1 MQDTNSPAREVAQG
15 VLVIDDDPTIVGL
28 IQALL
33 RNEGYETTIATT
45 GEEALRLDG
54 ETPDLVVAGQ
64 YVPGV
69 TGAELAEALRCQV
82 PRPAAADSHV
92 SHSGGRSGQTVR
104 RGRVRVQALRPGSA
118 ASGDQ
123 DSTAGS
129 VGGSGTSSDAAW
141 PWPLGE

>member
-54 ETPDLVVAGQ
+54 ETPDLVVAGHIR
-64 YVPGV
+64 
-69 TGAELAEALRCQV
+69 AWRDRCLA
-82 PRPAAADSHV
+82 
-92 SHSGGRSGQTVR
+92 R
-104 RGRVRVQALRPGSA
+104 RGSALP
-118 ASGDQ
+118 
-123 DSTAGS
+123 STA
-129 VGGSGTSSDAAW
+129 
-141 PWPLGE
+141 PRCR